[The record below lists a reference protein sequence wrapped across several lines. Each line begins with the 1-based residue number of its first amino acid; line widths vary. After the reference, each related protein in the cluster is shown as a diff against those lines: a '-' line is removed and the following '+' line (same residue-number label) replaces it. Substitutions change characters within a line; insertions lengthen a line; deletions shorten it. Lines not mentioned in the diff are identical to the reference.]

1 MVRLPKI
8 DDLRDK
14 MLADDDVDGFK
25 VQMDDL
31 VVDEISHAED
41 DVEEDIDLSAEGKRL
56 VADLHEVIELLAV

>member
-1 MVRLPKI
+1 MIRLPKI

-31 VVDEISHAED
+31 IVDEIPHAED